1 METEPTGQM
10 PEPIDLQYN
19 SDFEPAPQE
28 PPKRKR
34 GNPNFVKGRSGNPS
48 GKPAP
53 PTDAEVAELASARA
67 EIEALKAELEKR
79 EEQTARKELKAAR
92 AAAEAAEKRVRE
104 LEAELSAKNA
114 PPTDEGMRLA
124 EELVD
129 RCLREG
135 L

>member
-1 METEPTGQM
+1 MDIDAEP
-10 PEPIDLQYN
+10 L
-19 SDFEPAPQE
+19 E

-34 GNPNFVKGRSGNPS
+34 GNPNFVKGEPSRNPY
-48 GKPAP
+48 GRAGAP
-53 PTDAEVAELASARA
+53 PPPEWERELAERQA

-92 AAAEAAEKRVRE
+92 AAAEAAENRVRE
-104 LEAELSAKNA
+104 LEAELAAKNA